1 MRPMKKWKKYFLVIY
16 CILLIVQGYIF
27 YKEGIAGI
35 TYLTYALFLAT
46 IAIVVHLL
54 MDVLTKLNFLSYSFK
69 GNILLSINAILLTFL
84 VIEGGLRASR
94 YAKDLMEGHMTSIMY
109 NSQYAEPEG
118 IGWYYNWDTNGSHH
132 LPLKGTDSVYNRRTN
147 NEGLPDEDF
156 SVQKESNEF
165 RIISMGD
172 SFTEGDGAP
181 KDSTWVQLLEDILNA
196 HYTKRSFTNFNA
208 GVIGNDPYFN
218 YMMLKGRLLK
228 YKPDL
233 VIATVNRTDIWDILK
248 RGEME
253 RFREDGNLAYNEPP
267 WWEWFYAISYIHR
280 RFLNQFFG
288 YDHLLQT
295 PKQREQA
302 QQEAVNGLVDL
313 MERFRDLGQKKN
325 FKFMVVFHP
334 LMDETR
340 KKNYRFFSGIIDD
353 LKEKPGIHTVDML
366 HQFIHE
372 ANMTKENM
380 GKYYWLDDGHHTSQG
395 YLLFAK
401 LVKQELLRRGLL
413 PSDSVVTASTS
424 QGRKS
429 PEN

>member
-1 MRPMKKWKKYFLVIY
+1 MKNWKKYFLVIY
-16 CILLIVQGYIF
+16 CILLPAQGYIF
-27 YKEGIAGI
+27 YREGIGGI
-35 TYLTYALFLAT
+35 TYVTYGLFLAT
-46 IAIVVHLL
+46 IAIAVHLL
-54 MDVLTKLNFLSYSFK
+54 TYALTKRNLLSPSLR
-69 GNILLSINAILLTFL
+69 GNILLSINAVLFTFF

-94 YAKDLMEGHMTSIMY
+94 YVKDLMEGHMTSITY
-109 NSQYAEPEG
+109 NSQYAEPED
-118 IGWYYNWDTNGSHH
+118 IGWYYNWDTNGTHA
-132 LPLKGTDSVYNRRTN
+132 LPLKGTDSIYKREVND
-147 NEGLPDEDF
+147 EGFPDDDF
-156 SVQKESNEF
+156 PLQKQPNEF

-181 KDSTWVQLLEDILNA
+181 ADSTWVQLLEDMLNA
-196 HYTKRSFTNFNA
+196 RYEKLTFSNFNA

-228 YKPDL
+228 YNPDL

-253 RFREDGNLAYNEPP
+253 RFLEDGDLAYNEPP

-295 PKQREQA
+295 PKQRKQA

-313 MERFRDLGQKKN
+313 MERFRDLGQKKD
-325 FKFMVVFHP
+325 FKFMMVFHP
-334 LMDETR
+334 LMDEAR
-340 KKNYRFFSGIIDD
+340 KNNYRFFSSIIDV

-366 HQFIHE
+366 DLFIND
-372 ANMTKENM
+372 ANMNEDKP

-401 LVKQELLRRGLL
+401 LIQQQLEERKLL
-413 PSDSVVTASTS
+413 PKPSSNKTNSKNKPTAT
-424 QGRKS
+424 K
-429 PEN
+429 